1 MDKSHDI
8 LVNNLIQRLDELK
21 ILLSD
26 VLIENAENLEDIVDY
41 IAIMISVAME
51 EIYELAWYGELDT
64 AGIGDDIRPTE
75 RQIQDCIN
83 QPVGDMTLIERIS
96 GYIAE
101 TDNEVPIST
110 IIDKIKAA
118 VDDDGVRVYENAVLE
133 CGLALDDEG
142 YIVTK
147 TWNAIIDEVTRET
160 HFELNGTTIPVDE
173 YFVTSGGA
181 AALAPKMF
189 GVPSEDIHC
198 RCIITLNVSGG

>member
-110 IIDKIKAA
+110 IIDKIKSA
-118 VDDDGVRVYENAVLE
+118 VEDDGFRVYENAVLE

-198 RCIITLNVSGG
+198 RCVITLNVRG

>member
-1 MDKSHDI
+1 MDESHDV

-21 ILLSD
+21 IMIGD
-26 VLIENAENLEDIVDY
+26 VLMENAENLEDTVDY

-118 VDDDGVRVYENAVLE
+118 VEDDGFRVYENAVLE

-189 GVPSEDIHC
+189 GAPSEDIHC
-198 RCIITLNVSGG
+198 RCVITLNVRG

>member
-21 ILLSD
+21 ILLGD
-26 VLIENAENLEDIVDY
+26 VLIENAENLADIVDY

-51 EIYELAWYGELDT
+51 EIYEIAWYGELDT

-118 VDDDGVRVYENAVLE
+118 VEDEGFRVYENAVLE

-160 HFELNGTTIPVDE
+160 HFELNGTTIPIDE

-198 RCIITLNVSGG
+198 RCVITLNVRG

>member
-26 VLIENAENLEDIVDY
+26 VLIENAENLEDIADY

-83 QPVGDMTLIERIS
+83 QPVGDMTLTERIN

-101 TDNEVPIST
+101 TDNEVPVST

-118 VDDDGVRVYENAVLE
+118 VEDDGFRVYENAVLE

-147 TWNAIIDEVTRET
+147 TSNAIIAEVTRET

-198 RCIITLNVSGG
+198 RCVITLNVRG

>member
-83 QPVGDMTLIERIS
+83 QPVGDMTLTERIS

-101 TDNEVPIST
+101 TDNEVPVST

-118 VDDDGVRVYENAVLE
+118 VEDDGFRVYENAVLE

-173 YFVTSGGA
+173 YFITSGGA

-198 RCIITLNVSGG
+198 RCVITLNVRG

>member
-26 VLIENAENLEDIVDY
+26 VLIENAENLEDIADY

-83 QPVGDMTLIERIS
+83 QPVGDMTLTERIN

-101 TDNEVPIST
+101 TDNEVPVST

-118 VDDDGVRVYENAVLE
+118 VEDDGFRVYENAVLE

-198 RCIITLNVSGG
+198 RCVITLNVRG

>member
-21 ILLSD
+21 ILLGD

-118 VDDDGVRVYENAVLE
+118 VEDDGFRVYENAVLE

-198 RCIITLNVSGG
+198 RCVITLNVRG

>member
-1 MDKSHDI
+1 MDKSHDV

-26 VLIENAENLEDIVDY
+26 VLIENAENLEDTVDY
-41 IAIMISVAME
+41 IAIIVSVALE

-83 QPVGDMTLIERIS
+83 QPVGDMTLTERIS

-101 TDNEVPIST
+101 TDNEVPVST

-118 VDDDGVRVYENAVLE
+118 VEDEGFRVYENAVLE

-198 RCIITLNVSGG
+198 RCVITLNVRG

>member
-110 IIDKIKAA
+110 IIDKIKSA
-118 VDDDGVRVYENAVLE
+118 VEDDGFRVYENAVLE

-173 YFVTSGGA
+173 YFVTSAGG

-198 RCIITLNVSGG
+198 RCVITLNVRG

>member
-118 VDDDGVRVYENAVLE
+118 VDDDGFRVYENAVLE

>member
-1 MDKSHDI
+1 MDKSPDI

-75 RQIQDCIN
+75 RQIQDCIS

-110 IIDKIKAA
+110 IIDKIKSA
-118 VDDDGVRVYENAVLE
+118 VEDDGFRVYENAVLE

-198 RCIITLNVSGG
+198 RCVITLNVRG

>member
-51 EIYELAWYGELDT
+51 EIYEIAWYGELDT

-83 QPVGDMTLIERIS
+83 QPVGDMTLIERIN

-101 TDNEVPIST
+101 TDNEVPVST
-110 IIDKIKAA
+110 IIDKIKSA
-118 VDDDGVRVYENAVLE
+118 VDDDGFRVYENAVLE

-142 YIVTK
+142 YVVTK

-198 RCIITLNVSGG
+198 RCVLTLNVEGG

>member
-1 MDKSHDI
+1 MDKSHDV

-21 ILLSD
+21 ILLGD
-26 VLIENAENLEDIVDY
+26 VLIESAENLEDTVDY
-41 IAIMISVAME
+41 IAIIVSVALE

-118 VDDDGVRVYENAVLE
+118 VEDDGFRVYENAVLE

-198 RCIITLNVSGG
+198 RCVLTLNVEGG

>member
-110 IIDKIKAA
+110 IIDKIKSA
-118 VDDDGVRVYENAVLE
+118 VEDDGFRVYENAVLE

-147 TWNAIIDEVTRET
+147 TWNASIDEVTRET
-160 HFELNGTTIPVDE
+160 HFELNGTTIQVDE

-198 RCIITLNVSGG
+198 RCVITLNVRG

>member
-110 IIDKIKAA
+110 IIDKIKSA
-118 VDDDGVRVYENAVLE
+118 VEDDGLRVYENSVLE

-198 RCIITLNVSGG
+198 RCVITLNVRG

>member
-118 VDDDGVRVYENAVLE
+118 VEDDGFRVYENAVLE

-189 GVPSEDIHC
+189 GVASEDIHC
-198 RCIITLNVSGG
+198 RCVITLNVRG

>member
-1 MDKSHDI
+1 MDKSPDI

-118 VDDDGVRVYENAVLE
+118 VEDEGFRVYENAVLE

-198 RCIITLNVSGG
+198 RCVITLNVRG

>member
-8 LVNNLIQRLDELK
+8 LVNNLIQRLDELE
-21 ILLSD
+21 IMIGD
-26 VLIENAENLEDIVDY
+26 VLMENAENLEDTVDY
-41 IAIMISVAME
+41 IAIIISVAME

-83 QPVGDMTLIERIS
+83 QPVGDMTLTERIS

-101 TDNEVPIST
+101 TDNEVPVST

-118 VDDDGVRVYENAVLE
+118 VEDDGFRVYENAVLE

-173 YFVTSGGA
+173 YFITSGGA

-198 RCIITLNVSGG
+198 RCVITLNVRG

>member
-118 VDDDGVRVYENAVLE
+118 VEDDGFRVYENAVLE

-160 HFELNGTTIPVDE
+160 HFKLNGTTIPVDE

-198 RCIITLNVSGG
+198 RCVITLNVRG

>member
-1 MDKSHDI
+1 MDESHDV

-21 ILLSD
+21 IMIGD
-26 VLIENAENLEDIVDY
+26 VLMENAENLEDTVDY

-83 QPVGDMTLIERIS
+83 QPVGDMTLTERIN

-101 TDNEVPIST
+101 TDNEVPVST

-118 VDDDGVRVYENAVLE
+118 VEDDGFRVYENAVLE

-198 RCIITLNVSGG
+198 RCVLTLNVEGG

>member
-1 MDKSHDI
+1 MDKSHDV

-21 ILLSD
+21 ILLGD
-26 VLIENAENLEDIVDY
+26 VLIENAENLEDTVDY
-41 IAIMISVAME
+41 IAIIVSVALE

-83 QPVGDMTLIERIS
+83 QPVGDMTLTERIS

-101 TDNEVPIST
+101 TDNEVPVST

-118 VDDDGVRVYENAVLE
+118 VEDEGFRVYENAVLE

-198 RCIITLNVSGG
+198 RCVITLNVRG

>member
-26 VLIENAENLEDIVDY
+26 VLIENAENLEDTVDY
-41 IAIMISVAME
+41 IAIIVSVALE

-118 VDDDGVRVYENAVLE
+118 VEDDGFRVYENAVLE

-198 RCIITLNVSGG
+198 RCVITLNVRG

>member
-118 VDDDGVRVYENAVLE
+118 VEDDGFRVYENAVLE

-198 RCIITLNVSGG
+198 RCVITLNVRG

>member
-26 VLIENAENLEDIVDY
+26 VLIENAENLEDIADY

-118 VDDDGVRVYENAVLE
+118 VDDDGFRVYENAVLE

>member
-21 ILLSD
+21 ILLGD
-26 VLIENAENLEDIVDY
+26 VLIENAENLADIVDY

-51 EIYELAWYGELDT
+51 EIYEIAWYGELDT

-83 QPVGDMTLIERIS
+83 QPVGDMTLIERIN

-118 VDDDGVRVYENAVLE
+118 VEDDGFRVYENAVLE
-133 CGLALDDEG
+133 CGLGLDDEG

-198 RCIITLNVSGG
+198 RCVITLNVRG

>member
-26 VLIENAENLEDIVDY
+26 VLTENAENLEDIVDY

-118 VDDDGVRVYENAVLE
+118 VEDDGFRVYENAVLE

-173 YFVTSGGA
+173 YFITSGGA

-198 RCIITLNVSGG
+198 RCVITLNVRG

>member
-118 VDDDGVRVYENAVLE
+118 VEDDGFRVYENAVLE

-198 RCIITLNVSGG
+198 RCVLTLNVEGG

>member
-41 IAIMISVAME
+41 IAIIVSVALE

-118 VDDDGVRVYENAVLE
+118 VEDDGFRVYENAVLE

-198 RCIITLNVSGG
+198 RCVITLNVRG

>member
-1 MDKSHDI
+1 MDESHDV

-21 ILLSD
+21 IMIGD
-26 VLIENAENLEDIVDY
+26 VLMENAENLEDTVDY
-41 IAIMISVAME
+41 IAIIISVAME

-83 QPVGDMTLIERIS
+83 QPVGDMTLTERIN

-101 TDNEVPIST
+101 TDNEVPVST
-110 IIDKIKAA
+110 IIDKIKSA
-118 VDDDGVRVYENAVLE
+118 VEDDGFRVYENAVLE

-198 RCIITLNVSGG
+198 RCVITLNVEGG

>member
-26 VLIENAENLEDIVDY
+26 VLIENAENLEDIADY

-83 QPVGDMTLIERIS
+83 QPVGDMTLTERIN

-101 TDNEVPIST
+101 TDNEVPVST

-118 VDDDGVRVYENAVLE
+118 VEDDGFRVYENAVLE

-147 TWNAIIDEVTRET
+147 TWNAIIEEVTRET

-198 RCIITLNVSGG
+198 RCVITLNVRG

>member
-21 ILLSD
+21 ILLSA
-26 VLIENAENLEDIVDY
+26 VLIENAENLEDIADY

-51 EIYELAWYGELDT
+51 EIYEIAWYGELDT

-118 VDDDGVRVYENAVLE
+118 VEDDGFRVYENAVLE

-198 RCIITLNVSGG
+198 RCVITLNVRG